1 MFNNKS
7 SINEQIQAYATIFK
21 LPAIKNSFSSIA
33 DEAAKNNLSYTQF
46 LLKLFEYEYEKKIQ
60 RSKEIILKMAGF
72 PKIKTLEMFDF
83 SFSSV
88 DRNIINELSTLR
100 FIENAQNVLL
110 IGPSGVGKT
119 HLAIALGYL
128 ATQSRIKTK
137 FITAQDLLL
146 QLEIAQQNNKLDHY
160 FKKVI
165 NAVKLLIID
174 EFGYIKLNDNQAN
187 LFFQVINKRY
197 ETGSIILT
205 SNLSFTKF
213 KEVLNNDEALT
224 VAILDRLIH
233 HSHILYIQGDSYR
246 LKQKREAGILLK
258 TDNFF

>member
-1 MFNNKS
+1 MPNS
-7 SINEQIQAYATIFK
+7 IASINEQIQAYATLFK

-33 DEAAKNNLSYTQF
+33 DEAAKKNLSYTQF

-60 RSKEIILKMAGF
+60 RAKETTLKMAGF
-72 PKIKTLEMFDF
+72 PKVKTLEMFDF
-83 SFSSV
+83 SSSSV

-128 ATQSRIKTK
+128 ATQARIKTK

-146 QLEIAQQNNKLDHY
+146 QLEIAQQTNRLQHY

-165 NAVKLLIID
+165 NTTKLLIID
-174 EFGYIKLNDNQAN
+174 EFGYIKLNANQAN

-197 ETGSIILT
+197 ETGSIIIT

-224 VAILDRLIH
+224 TAILDRLIH
-233 HSHILYIQGDSYR
+233 HSHILNIQGESYR
-246 LKQKREAGILLK
+246 LKQKRKAGVLLELDK
-258 TDNFF
+258 YL

>member
-1 MFNNKS
+1 MPNS
-7 SINEQIQAYATIFK
+7 IASINEQIQTYATIFK

-33 DEAAKNNLSYTQF
+33 DEAAKKNLSYTQF

-60 RSKEIILKMAGF
+60 RAKETILKMAGF
-72 PKIKTLEMFDF
+72 PKVKTLEMFDF
-83 SFSSV
+83 SSSSV
-88 DRNIINELSTLR
+88 NRNIINELSTLR

-128 ATQSRIKTK
+128 ATQARIKTK

-146 QLEIAQQNNKLDHY
+146 QLEIAQQTNRLQHY

-165 NAVKLLIID
+165 NTTKLLIID
-174 EFGYIKLNDNQAN
+174 EFGYIKLNANQAN

-197 ETGSIILT
+197 ETGSIIIT

-224 VAILDRLIH
+224 TAILDRLIH
-233 HSHILYIQGDSYR
+233 HSHILNIQGESYR
-246 LKQKREAGILLK
+246 LKRKREAGVLLELEK
-258 TDNFF
+258 SL

>member
-146 QLEIAQQNNKLDHY
+146 QLEIAQQNNKLDYY

-233 HSHILYIQGDSYR
+233 HSYILNIQGESYR
-246 LKQKREAGILLK
+246 LKQKREAGIFLE

>member
-1 MFNNKS
+1 MSNS
-7 SINEQIQAYATIFK
+7 IASINEQIQAYATLFK

-60 RSKEIILKMAGF
+60 RAKETTLKMAGF
-72 PKIKTLEMFDF
+72 PKVKTLEMFDF
-83 SFSSV
+83 SSSSV

-128 ATQSRIKTK
+128 ATQARIKTK

-146 QLEIAQQNNKLDHY
+146 QLEIAQQTNRLQHY

-165 NAVKLLIID
+165 NTTKLLIID
-174 EFGYIKLNDNQAN
+174 EFGYIKLDANQAN

-197 ETGSIILT
+197 ETGSIIIT

-224 VAILDRLIH
+224 TAILDRLIH
-233 HSHILYIQGDSYR
+233 HSHILNIQGESYR
-246 LKQKREAGILLK
+246 LKQKREAGVLLELEK
-258 TDNFF
+258 SL

>member
-1 MFNNKS
+1 MSNNIA
-7 SINEQIQAYATIFK
+7 SINEQIQAYATLFK
-21 LPAIKNSFSSIA
+21 LPAIKNSFSSLA
-33 DEAAKNNLSYTQF
+33 DEAAKKNLSYTQF
-46 LLKLFEYEYEKKIQ
+46 LLKLFEYEYETKIQ
-60 RSKEIILKMAGF
+60 RAKEITLKMAGF
-72 PKIKTLEMFDF
+72 PKVKTLQDFDF
-83 SFSSV
+83 SSSPV

-128 ATQSRIKTK
+128 ATQARIKTK

-146 QLEIAQQNNKLDHY
+146 QLEIAQQTNRLQHY

-165 NAVKLLIID
+165 NTTKLLIID
-174 EFGYIKLNDNQAN
+174 EFGYIKLDANQAN

-197 ETGSIILT
+197 ETGSIIIT

-224 VAILDRLIH
+224 TAILDRLIH
-233 HSHILYIQGDSYR
+233 HSHILNIQGESYR
-246 LKQKREAGILLK
+246 LKQKREAGVLLGLDK
-258 TDNFF
+258 SL